1 MPDEL
6 QQNENE
12 KYINWPVFRC
22 FDELVLKVGELEL
35 LALRQLGLGE
45 GRPIL
50 RKVFLKSVLGHERE
64 HRLNGQVQVGV
75 TRKEKL
81 ALDYSAKKK

>member
-12 KYINWPVFRC
+12 KYINWPEFRC

-35 LALRQLGLGE
+35 LTLRQLGLAE
-45 GRPIL
+45 GWPIL
-50 RKVFLKSVLGHERE
+50 RKVFRKSVLGHERE

-75 TRKEKL
+75 TR
-81 ALDYSAKKK
+81 